1 MNNRKGF
8 GLNWEEALE
17 CYMKGALWTWFEGA
31 ASGKTNEF
39 ACGDNPAC
47 GEWSPKVNYCDPT
60 KEDCVNSLDCRLD
73 VD

>member
-1 MNNRKGF
+1 
-8 GLNWEEALE
+8 
-17 CYMKGALWTWFEGA
+17 MKGALWTWFEGA